1 VAGAKYKQIADN
13 LREQISSGTLRPGDQ
28 LPTEP
33 QLATAF
39 DASRSTIRLAIG
51 VLAANGLI
59 ETRQGMGT
67 FVRRPAAPRTVLLTR
82 EEDWQAGEHTDAA
95 LQPTGDGTDRPVTA
109 RFLAETA
116 NANAEIAAALHVAEG
131 ARVLVRR
138 SQLRL
143 DQEPWSLVASY
154 YPMDLASGTPLEQA
168 GTMEKSAS
176 LVLAELGHRPS
187 GYRDDIYARMPDPAE
202 AEFFQLASV
211 APVTVVRRTAYD
223 ASRPIRLTMYVYRAD
238 QVRLRH
244 EMGSIPQGNDRTSL
258 HAGSHGRRRRQVR
271 SRSRY

>member
-1 VAGAKYKQIADN
+1 MAGIKYRQIADN
-13 LREQISSGTLRPGDQ
+13 LRERISSGVLRPGEQ

-33 QLATAF
+33 QLAEAY

-51 VLAANGLI
+51 ILTTNGLI

-67 FVRRPAAPRTVLLTR
+67 YVRQPAAPRTVLLTR

-95 LQPTGDGTDRPVTA
+95 LQPTSEHADGPVTA

-116 NANAEIAAALHVAEG
+116 NASAEIAAALHVAEG
-131 ARVLVRR
+131 ARVVVRQ
-138 SQLRL
+138 SHLRL

-154 YPMDLASGTPLEQA
+154 YPMDIASGTPLEQA
-168 GTMEKSAS
+168 GRIEQSAS
-176 LVLAELGHRPS
+176 LVLAELGHQPT
-187 GYRDDIYARMPDPAE
+187 GYRDDIYARMPDPTE
-202 AEFFQLASV
+202 AEFFQLASAV
-211 APVTVVRRTAYD
+211 PVTVVRRTAYD

-244 EMGSIPQGNDRTSL
+244 EMGSIP
-258 HAGSHGRRRRQVR
+258 HGQ
-271 SRSRY
+271 

>member
-1 VAGAKYKQIADN
+1 VAGAKYRQIADN
-13 LREQISSGTLRPGDQ
+13 LRKQISAGTLGPGDQ

-33 QLATAF
+33 QLADAY

-51 VLAANGLI
+51 MLSTNGLI

-67 FVRRPAAPRTVLLTR
+67 FVRQPAEPRTVLLAR
-82 EEDWQAGEHTDAA
+82 EEDWQAGEHTDTA
-95 LQPTGDGTDRPVTA
+95 LQPTSEHADRPVTA

-116 NANAEIAAALHVAEG
+116 NASAEIATALHVAAG
-131 ARVLVRR
+131 ARVVVRR
-138 SQLRL
+138 SHLYL
-143 DQEPWSLVASY
+143 DQEPWSLVASH
-154 YPMDLASGTPLEQA
+154 YPMDIASGTPLEQA
-168 GTMEKSAS
+168 GSMEQSAS
-176 LVLAELGHRPS
+176 LVLAELGHRPA

-211 APVTVVRRTAYD
+211 VPVTVVRRTAYD

-244 EMGSIPQGNDRTSL
+244 EMGSIP
-258 HAGSHGRRRRQVR
+258 HGQ
-271 SRSRY
+271 